1 VNTVLVAGGGAIVLL
16 LVVALWAAKSWKPTM
31 WALAVLLAV
40 SPDAVATK
48 VPALG
53 SDTVFKAGI
62 FAMILLLWVRFGV
75 RLRWPVGLMLGALL
89 FALLVSVTGLVP
101 SISVSP
107 GFAAKAFTGFFLT
120 MAAAMV
126 RWRREHLRDV
136 LQVIVA
142 TPLLSLVL
150 GVGFQASGGWE
161 ISGGGRLGGALIGP
175 TLALLTTSAACA
187 ALAGIMVLGQRRWTV
202 WLLIDC
208 GLAFLTLTRG
218 ALIAC
223 GILILAL
230 GVWTFAARRTTSS
243 KTVNSARLVFLGA
256 IAVALIALPEILAR
270 NTGNA
275 YEGTFN
281 TSGRDQAWP
290 FYISLSEHSPL
301 LGRGLGFAN
310 IANALLHPVG
320 VQEAFESPH
329 NEYIHFYVDGGFAL
343 AVPFFLGLIALV
355 LLVGKINRRR
365 VLALGI
371 LAATLTYSFVDNNF
385 STPQWDVVFGLLMAL
400 LLAPVDAKPESDER
414 APEYRHASLGA
425 PVLARPAY
433 LGTPAVERLT
443 SRPDAS
449 PARRPA
455 YLDGPAP
462 APARRP
468 AYLDAPETLRS

>member
-1 VNTVLVAGGGAIVLL
+1 MNVVLLIGGGAIALL
-16 LVVALWAAKSWKPTM
+16 LIAALWAARSWKPTM
-31 WALAVLLAV
+31 WTLAVLLSV
-40 SPDAVATK
+40 SPLAVATK

-53 SDTVFKAGI
+53 SDTVFKAGV
-62 FAMILLLWVRFGV
+62 FAMILLLWARFGV
-75 RLRWPVGLMLGALL
+75 RLRWPVGLMLGAFL
-89 FALLVSVTGLVP
+89 FALLVSVSGLVP

-107 GFAAKAFTGFFLT
+107 AFALKAFSGFFLT
-120 MAAAMV
+120 MGAAMI

-136 LQVIVA
+136 LQILVA
-142 TPLLSLVL
+142 TPLVSLVL
-150 GVGFQASGGWE
+150 GVGFQAAGGWS
-161 ISGGGRLGGALIGP
+161 IAGGGRLGGALIGP
-175 TLALLTTSAACA
+175 TLALLTTAAACA
-187 ALAGIMVLGQRRWTV
+187 ALAGIMVLGERKWTV

-208 GLAFLTLTRG
+208 GVAFLTLTRG

-223 GILILAL
+223 GVLILAL

-243 KTVNSARLVFLGA
+243 KTVNAARLVFFGA
-256 IAVALIALPEILAR
+256 IAVALVALPEILAR

-290 FYISLSEHSPL
+290 FYISLSEDSPV

-343 AVPFFLGLIALV
+343 AVPFFIGLISLV
-355 LLVGKINRRR
+355 LLVGRINRRA

-371 LAATLTYSFVDNNF
+371 LTATLTYSFVDNNF
-385 STPQWDVVFGLLMAL
+385 STPQWDVVFGLLMAA
-400 LLAPVDAKPESDER
+400 LLAPIGTGSREDPAIER
-414 APEYRHASLGA
+414 DGRSLRTPRRSAP
-425 PVLARPAY
+425 
-433 LGTPAVERLT
+433 
-443 SRPDAS
+443 
-449 PARRPA
+449 
-455 YLDGPAP
+455 PAP

-468 AYLDAPETLRS
+468 AYLLEPSSAAPTPALPAPAPPSS